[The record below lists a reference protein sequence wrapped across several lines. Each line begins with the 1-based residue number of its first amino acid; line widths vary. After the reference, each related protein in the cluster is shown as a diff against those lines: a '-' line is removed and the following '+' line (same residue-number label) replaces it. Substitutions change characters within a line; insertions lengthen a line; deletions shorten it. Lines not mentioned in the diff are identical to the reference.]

1 MLRHQLKFCL
11 LQGLLCSSLR
21 QVSTPTRRP
30 SDHLTANLS
39 DFRPLNETELDRLDS
54 DALIAYIREA
64 HAAGRPDDGTR
75 GLSVLVFRHYDDVC
89 RRVSIKVPR
98 PDIEDVAM
106 SVVTSAIK
114 SAFDGT
120 AVGQFVNWLNRIVD
134 RRIVDYH
141 RRPSVEEV
149 PLPEEHTEAE
159 DIWGPA
165 ATVDPDTGVVE
176 VQQLI
181 DRAMPDNEVHREVI
195 ELYVFQD
202 VGAEETADRINDT
215 LGEKLEK
222 PMTVANVHQ
231 IGSRFRKA
239 LREMLDEPS

>member
-1 MLRHQLKFCL
+1 MSPWPSIPQLAHELECGHRGGRERRRIAVALAPVGILCLDRRLEHEDVDDGSRIEGPSEGHCAAIPVRRGSHALTVGICTPVLTAPARGLEVLRHQLKFCL

-114 SAFDGT
+114 SAFDGS
-120 AVGQFVNWLNRIVD
+120 AVGQ
-134 RRIVDYH
+134 
-141 RRPSVEEV
+141 
-149 PLPEEHTEAE
+149 
-159 DIWGPA
+159 
-165 ATVDPDTGVVE
+165 
-176 VQQLI
+176 
-181 DRAMPDNEVHREVI
+181 
-195 ELYVFQD
+195 
-202 VGAEETADRINDT
+202 
-215 LGEKLEK
+215 
-222 PMTVANVHQ
+222 
-231 IGSRFRKA
+231 
-239 LREMLDEPS
+239 